1 MNKKNVIFFTVLL
14 AIAFIGLVII
24 QIYWINNSIL
34 LREQEFD
41 YNLNKALNEVVFKL
55 EEMDADSQE
64 KTEPLLIKIVDTD
77 EVSKGKLLNSSEIRN
92 EKTPDDSNHIT
103 LLDIE
108 KSQSKLLKQAGIIDD
123 ILKGVY
129 SLEEIQ
135 DKDITERTNY
145 KEIDSLLH
153 ESLQN
158 KGLKATYKFAILDY
172 HKKPKIFT
180 NEKDINAILEH
191 GYRKQLYPNK
201 ITKSPNYLWIYFPHI
216 KRYLVKTMW
225 VMLAISVL
233 LLAIIVSAFW
243 YSIKTIFRQ
252 KQLSVIKNDFINNMT
267 HELKTP
273 ISTIT
278 LACEA
283 LKDPDMLAEEEQ
295 MKYYLSLINEENKRL
310 GLLVENVLRS
320 SVLDQGEMKLKLE
333 QLNIHD
339 LLKRV
344 IKNIAIQVRKK
355 GGTISLE
362 LEAHNPVVKGDKV
375 HLTNMVYNLIDN
387 ALKYSNQNPIITIS
401 TKNIDNGILL
411 KFKDNGIGI
420 SKENQLKIF
429 ERLFRIPT
437 GNLHDVKGF
446 GLGLSYVQAII
457 NKHHGYIKVKSE
469 LGKGSEFIILLPENS
484 NN

>member
-1 MNKKNVIFFTVLL
+1 MNKKNVIYFTVLL
-14 AIAFIGLVII
+14 VIAFIGLVII

-41 YNLNKALNEVVFKL
+41 YNVNKALNEVVLKL
-55 EEMDADSQE
+55 EEFEVDSE
-64 KTEPLLIKIVDTD
+64 KKTEPFEIEIVDTD
-77 EVSKGKLLNSSEIRN
+77 ELYKGKLLTDNF
-92 EKTPDDSNHIT
+92 PDDSNHIT
-103 LLDIE
+103 LVDIE
-108 KSQSKLLKQAGIIDD
+108 KSQGKLLKQAGIIDD

-129 SLEEIQ
+129 SLEEVQ
-135 DKDITERTNY
+135 DKDITERTNF
-145 KEIDSLLH
+145 KQLDSLLY

-158 KGLKATYKFAILDY
+158 KGLKAKYQFVVLDY
-172 HKKPKIFT
+172 HKKPKIVNT
-180 NEKDINAILEH
+180 EGSVQSIIEH
-191 GYRKQLYPNK
+191 GYRKQLYPNR
-201 ITKSPNYLWIYFPHI
+201 ITKSPHYLWIYFPHI
-216 KRYLVKTMW
+216 KRYLVKRMW

-233 LLAIIVSAFW
+233 LLTIIIIAFW

-252 KQLSVIKNDFINNMT
+252 KELSVIKNDFINNMT

-283 LKDPDMLAEEEQ
+283 LKDPDMLAEEDQ

-320 SVLDQGEMKLKLE
+320 SVLDQGEMELKLE

-339 LLKRV
+339 LLKSV

-355 GGTISLE
+355 GGSIALQ
-362 LEAHNPVVKGDKV
+362 LEANSPVITGDII

-387 ALKYSNQNPIITIS
+387 ALKYSNENPIITIS
-401 TKNIDNGILL
+401 TKNLDDGIELT
-411 KFKDNGIGI
+411 FKDNGIGI
-420 SKENQLKIF
+420 SKENQDKIF
-429 ERLFRIPT
+429 ERLYRVPT
-437 GNLHDVKGF
+437 GNLHNVKGF

-457 NKHHGYIKVKSE
+457 NKHTGSIKVKSE
-469 LGKGSEFIILLPENS
+469 LGKGSEFKIFLPKDS
-484 NN
+484 K